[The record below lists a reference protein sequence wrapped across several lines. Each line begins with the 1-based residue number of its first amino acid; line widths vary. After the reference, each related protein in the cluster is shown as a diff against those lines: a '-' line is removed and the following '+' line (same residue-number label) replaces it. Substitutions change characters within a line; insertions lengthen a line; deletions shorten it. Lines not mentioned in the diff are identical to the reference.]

1 MDLLFYFK
9 GKSMDI
15 KRRDK
20 QENLNNEHKGKVAE
34 SAKERRDALCQQ
46 IRSEGI
52 DSLGES
58 ELLEYLLFFV
68 NPTRKLNGNE
78 NLLIESF
85 IGLAGVLDAAEN
97 DLCKFEG
104 ITNTTALFLTII
116 VPIAKKIN
124 SRKFELGNSILVY
137 NEREIKNRL
146 ITLVG
151 NNKNETLCALCYDS
165 QMNLLSEETIERI
178 VETKEQFRAK
188 LFKKLLEVDCAYV
201 VVGFN
206 PQDGFTNY
214 NQEIFDRALIFLN
227 NSEILGIKVLDLFIY
242 NQSDMESVI
251 AKAKDIIWRNMPATI
266 TEIEIAK
273 HQFPLDEH
281 IFTTNKS

>member
-1 MDLLFYFK
+1 
-9 GKSMDI
+9 MDI

-78 NLLIESF
+78 ILLIESF
-85 IGLAGVLDAAEN
+85 IGLAGVLDATEN

-124 SRKFELGNSILVY
+124 S
-137 NEREIKNRL
+137 
-146 ITLVG
+146 
-151 NNKNETLCALCYDS
+151 
-165 QMNLLSEETIERI
+165 
-178 VETKEQFRAK
+178 
-188 LFKKLLEVDCAYV
+188 
-201 VVGFN
+201 
-206 PQDGFTNY
+206 
-214 NQEIFDRALIFLN
+214 
-227 NSEILGIKVLDLFIY
+227 
-242 NQSDMESVI
+242 
-251 AKAKDIIWRNMPATI
+251 
-266 TEIEIAK
+266 
-273 HQFPLDEH
+273 
-281 IFTTNKS
+281 